1 MGQNPERVALLV
13 LPDPK
18 LRKPIETSACVKP
31 LILASA
37 SPRRLQLLAQ
47 IGVNPNRVLPTDCD
61 ETPGKTELPKALAL
75 RLARTKAETASRTL
89 AHEGQGDAYI
99 LAADTVV
106 GRGRMILPKAETEA
120 QARDCLAKLSGRS
133 HRVITGVALRTPH
146 NTMHVRAVE
155 SRVAFKRLSHDEIEF
170 YIRSGE
176 WHGKAGG
183 YAIQGLASL
192 FIHQI
197 VGSYSNIVGLPL
209 FETAALLQGAH
220 YPVIAKGE
228 TA

>member
-1 MGQNPERVALLV
+1 MP
-13 LPDPK
+13 
-18 LRKPIETSACVKP
+18 S

-47 IGVNPNRVLPTDCD
+47 IGVVPDRVLATDCD
-61 ETPGKTELPKALAL
+61 ETPGRTELPKALAL
-75 RLARTKAETASRTL
+75 RLARTKAEAASMKL
-89 AHEGQGDAYI
+89 AAEGVEDRFV

-106 GRGRMILPKAETEA
+106 ARGRMILPKAETEA
-120 QARDCLAKLSGRS
+120 QARDCLAKLSGRA
-133 HRVITGVALRTPH
+133 HRVMTGVALVTPQGKML
-146 NTMHVRAVE
+146 TRLVE
-155 SRVAFKRLSHDEIEF
+155 SRVAFKRLSQVETEF

-176 WHGKAGG
+176 WQGKAGG

-209 FETAALLQGAH
+209 YETAALLQGAH
-220 YPVIAKGE
+220 YPVIVKGE
-228 TA
+228 TR